1 MYEEPRKQKFARII
15 EVPIPIE
22 YWDMLEDLIVE
33 YGNPEDAI
41 LEAIKS
47 HHKERWGTFE
57 EISVKPSFSSQ
68 IFRRKSHQISTPI
81 TSGKISKITENGKKF
96 EQRTQKDI
104 AKFDE
109 LLDKLKV
116 FIEETKE
123 KGSEAKIISVV
134 EEDKEKKESL
144 SEEEGVRD
152 AKFDQVLEKLDGL
165 ISIDDLKN
173 EITSLKSIVSKLG
186 TTSVRTRGK
195 YSDRRADLSSLDL
208 TINETVDK
216 GLLAPPERPALDDVL
231 DSVLLFD
238 DSDLDEEEENKK
250 NK

>member
-15 EVPIPIE
+15 EVPIPLE

-33 YGNPEDAI
+33 YGNPEEAI

-47 HHKERWGTFE
+47 HHREQWGTLE
-57 EISVKPSFSSQ
+57 EISVKPSFSTP
-68 IFRRKSHQISTPI
+68 IFRRKTHQISTPI

-96 EQRTQKDI
+96 EQRTQKDL
-104 AKFDE
+104 AKFDA
-109 LLDKLKV
+109 LLDKLKS

-123 KGSEAKIISVV
+123 KSTVAKIIPVV

-165 ISIDDLKN
+165 VSINDLKN
-173 EITSLKSIVSKLG
+173 EITSLKSIVGRLE
-186 TTSVRTRGK
+186 TTGVRTRGK
-195 YSDRRADLSSLDL
+195 YSDKRANLASLDL
-208 TINETVDK
+208 AINETVDK
-216 GLLAPPERPALDDVL
+216 ELLAPPERPALDDVL

-238 DSDLDEEEENKK
+238 DSDLGEEEKNKK
-250 NK
+250 DK